1 MSDAATVFRTQVP
14 VRRLRRAEKILRKLG
29 LSPAEAVNMLLAQ
42 IEIRKGLPFDVSLVS
57 KPLLSA
63 DEQAVVWTE
72 ALGAY

>member
-29 LSPAEAVNMLLAQ
+29 LSPAEAANMLLAQ

-63 DEQAVVWTE
+63 DEQAAVWTE

>member
-29 LSPAEAVNMLLAQ
+29 LSPAEAANMLLAQ

>member
-63 DEQAVVWTE
+63 DEQAGVWTE